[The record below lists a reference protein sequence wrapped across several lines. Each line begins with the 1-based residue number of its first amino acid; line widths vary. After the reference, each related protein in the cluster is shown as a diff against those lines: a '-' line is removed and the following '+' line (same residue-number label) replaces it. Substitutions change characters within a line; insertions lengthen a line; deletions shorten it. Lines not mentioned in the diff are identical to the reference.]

1 MTALSSFVVSLCA
14 AAILFSLLMLLVPEE
29 GAGRAVRVAA
39 SAFLLVVI
47 LSSAGSLFDGLEEMD
62 LPTKEGTVPPTD
74 QVVEQQAEAALTQVA
89 AHHLDAAGCA
99 YSGLSARVTY
109 GQEGFTG
116 VELLV
121 EVADAGEKET
131 ALLALSDLAIPVT
144 IRVKGEDNG

>member
-1 MTALSSFVVSLCA
+1 MTALSSFIVSLCG
-14 AAILFSLLMLLVPEE
+14 AAILFSLLMFLVPEE

-47 LSSAGSLFDGLEEMD
+47 LRSAGSLFDGLEEID
-62 LPTKEGTVPPTD
+62 LTTEDSPVPLAD
-74 QVVEQQAEAALTQVA
+74 EVVEQQAEEALAQVA
-89 AHHLDAAGCA
+89 AQHLDAAGCV
-99 YSGLSARVTY
+99 YKSLSAQVTY

-121 EVADAGEKET
+121 EVPDAGEKET

-144 IRVKGEDNG
+144 VRVKGEDNG